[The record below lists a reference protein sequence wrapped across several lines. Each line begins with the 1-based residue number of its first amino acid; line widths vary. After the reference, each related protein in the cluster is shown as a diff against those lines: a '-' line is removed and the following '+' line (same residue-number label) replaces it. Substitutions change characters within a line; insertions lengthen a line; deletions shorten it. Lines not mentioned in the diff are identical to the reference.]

1 MSINNCKK
9 KKGVRAFERV
19 QAVCLGGGGGAG
31 EKDGFSG
38 EDRIYQPHPLILS
51 FII

>member
-31 EKDGFSG
+31 EKDGFSL
-38 EDRIYQPHPLILS
+38 EKTAFTNPTPLFYPL
-51 FII
+51 